1 MPAINP
7 AGDAM
12 NIVMVQFS
20 PEPATTKEEVTR
32 PGPETELFGR
42 KAKEM
47 GVRLRVSVLTALATA
62 AWQTGV
68 AGATDKTDVMAV
80 VQQYTDDFNKRGT
93 QSSLALC
100 ADQAIIIDDFP
111 PYEWSGSG
119 ACAKWLSDFHAFTPQ
134 IQLTDLVATL
144 GKARHVYVTA
154 DRAYV
159 VVPATVTAK
168 EQGKPVHETGATW
181 TFALQK
187 GPSGWRIAGWGVR
200 LRNRRRQDRRRTLTP
215 LDG

>member
-1 MPAINP
+1 MKRILA
-7 AGDAM
+7 
-12 NIVMVQFS
+12 
-20 PEPATTKEEVTR
+20 
-32 PGPETELFGR
+32 
-42 KAKEM
+42 
-47 GVRLRVSVLTALATA
+47 ALATA
-62 AWQTGV
+62 ALATGV

-80 VQQYTDDFNKRGT
+80 VHRYTDDFNKGGT

-100 ADQAIIIDDFP
+100 AEQAIIIDDFP

-134 IQLTDLVATL
+134 IQLTDLVVTL

-187 GPSGWRIAGWGVR
+187 GPSGWRIAGWAFASGIGAVKT
-200 LRNRRRQDRRRTLTP
+200 DA
-215 LDG
+215 GH